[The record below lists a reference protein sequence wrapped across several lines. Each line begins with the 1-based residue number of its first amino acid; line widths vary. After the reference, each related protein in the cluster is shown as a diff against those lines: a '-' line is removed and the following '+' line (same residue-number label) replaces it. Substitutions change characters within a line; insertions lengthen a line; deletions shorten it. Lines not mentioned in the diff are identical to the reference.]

1 MGKWITTKTGRHIYI
16 DDKGKSFNKGPKD
29 YNYYK
34 SKELK
39 LSKKEYGEIAHL
51 IDSNPKK
58 WKKGINYQNI
68 NNNIYEFYY
77 KGYNEFVIISSK
89 KYGDD
94 YE

>member
-16 DDKGKSFNKGPKD
+16 DDKGKSFSKGPKD

-39 LSKKEYGEIAHL
+39 LPKEEYGEIASL
-51 IDSNPKK
+51 IDSYPKK
-58 WKKGINYQNI
+58 WKKGINYQDI
-68 NNNIYEFYY
+68 NNNIYGFYY
-77 KGYNEFVIISSK
+77 KCYNEFVIISSK
-89 KYGDD
+89 KRGDK

>member
-58 WKKGINYQNI
+58 WKKGINFQNI
-68 NNNIYEFYY
+68 GSINYKFYY
-77 KGYNEFVIISSK
+77 RGYNEFVIISSK
-89 KYGDD
+89 KRGDK

>member
-16 DDKGKSFNKGPKD
+16 DDKGKSFSKGPKD

-39 LSKKEYGEIAHL
+39 LPKEEYGEIASL
-51 IDSNPKK
+51 IDSHPKK
-58 WKKGINYQNI
+58 WKKGINYQDI
-68 NNNIYEFYY
+68 NNNIYGFYY
-77 KGYNEFVIISSK
+77 KCYNEFVIISSK
-89 KYGDD
+89 KRGDK

>member
-1 MGKWITTKTGRHIYI
+1 MGQWITTKTGRHFYI
-16 DDKGKSFNKGPKD
+16 DGKGKSFSKGPKD
-29 YNYYK
+29 YDYYK

-39 LSKKEYGEIAHL
+39 LSKREYGEIAHL

-68 NNNIYEFYY
+68 GNNIYEFYY
-77 KGYNEFVIISSK
+77 KEYNKFVIISNK
-89 KYGDD
+89 KVGKN

>member
-1 MGKWITTKTGRHIYI
+1 MGQWITTKTGRHFYI
-16 DDKGKSFNKGPKD
+16 DDKGKSFSKGSKD
-29 YNYYK
+29 YDYNN

-39 LSKKEYGEIAHL
+39 LSKREYGEIAHL

-68 NNNIYEFYY
+68 GNNIYEFYY
-77 KGYNEFVIISSK
+77 KEYNKFVIISNK
-89 KYGDD
+89 KVGKN

>member
-39 LSKKEYGEIAHL
+39 LSKKRI
-51 IDSNPKK
+51 
-58 WKKGINYQNI
+58 W
-68 NNNIYEFYY
+68 
-77 KGYNEFVIISSK
+77 
-89 KYGDD
+89 
-94 YE
+94 